1 MQLHHAKI
9 LHCNNR
15 AFDSKRKK
23 TLTSKRVLN
32 EMILQLN
39 SERKRKRKKNEQET
53 IQLTFLNRAFAFT
66 VGSYIVLLIVVL
78 LSDVLPTEHV

>member
-1 MQLHHAKI
+1 
-9 LHCNNR
+9 
-15 AFDSKRKK
+15 
-23 TLTSKRVLN
+23 
-32 EMILQLN
+32 MILQLN

-53 IQLTFLNRAFAFT
+53 IQLTFFNRAFAFT

>member
-1 MQLHHAKI
+1 
-9 LHCNNR
+9 
-15 AFDSKRKK
+15 
-23 TLTSKRVLN
+23 
-32 EMILQLN
+32 MILQLN

-53 IQLTFLNRAFAFT
+53 IQLTFLNRAFAFI

>member
-1 MQLHHAKI
+1 
-9 LHCNNR
+9 
-15 AFDSKRKK
+15 
-23 TLTSKRVLN
+23 
-32 EMILQLN
+32 MILQLN

-53 IQLTFLNRAFAFT
+53 IQLTFLNLAFAFT

>member
-1 MQLHHAKI
+1 
-9 LHCNNR
+9 
-15 AFDSKRKK
+15 
-23 TLTSKRVLN
+23 
-32 EMILQLN
+32 MILQLN
-39 SERKRKRKKNEQET
+39 SERKRKRREKNEQET